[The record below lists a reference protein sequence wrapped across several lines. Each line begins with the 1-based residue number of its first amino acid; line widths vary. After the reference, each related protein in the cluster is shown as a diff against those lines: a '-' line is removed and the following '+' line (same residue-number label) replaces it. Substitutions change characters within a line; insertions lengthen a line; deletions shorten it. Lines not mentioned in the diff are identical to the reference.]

1 MNSRIVA
8 VVLCVAM
15 GHGSVAAAAGPAKPG
30 VEARSFDA
38 SRLRSSEG
46 PLQKASRDTSRLNLR
61 DERGTAERRA
71 QTTDRDDRPWMQ
83 RHPVWTGALI
93 GFAAVYGL
101 AMLTGEDGIV
111 GRHAPALLFGG
122 IGAGVG
128 ALAGWGWSRDDDNAT
143 R

>member
-30 VEARSFDA
+30 VDA

-101 AMLTGEDGIV
+101 AMLMGEDGIV